1 MRVGF
6 DLQSKGYSW
15 EARYHWCSSDRPF
28 LAYWE
33 ATLTMFRKPKHS
45 DRCRSPVPLENPDES
60 ERKGNYTSFVILS
73 SDAHFS
79 CDIPSY
85 SVLDPP
91 FPRRPSAGEPGSAPP
106 NRRAAEVRKKAPQ
119 IDLQGPPVV
128 DVSVPPVERLAL
140 RAGHRSTRDRP
151 CLASCRLSFVLDLES
166 AARPTRTTGHFARG
180 PRSDPQNVPGESRL
194 GCTPHPRRAAQTRH
208 RHRGEQRQQIH
219 GALPQAA
226 VADLAH
232 LSGESCPA
240 AGLHRLL
247 HGAYPSLPGPIRV
260 SGIGP

>member
-91 FPRRPSAGEPGSAPP
+91 FPRRPSAGELGSAPP
-106 NRRAAEVRKKAPQ
+106 GGRASALPAAHTSTGRHTYICGTHIFKDGRK
-119 IDLQGPPVV
+119 G
-128 DVSVPPVERLAL
+128 L
-140 RAGHRSTRDRP
+140 RARLPDHNGGANRPADHGKARDP
-151 CLASCRLSFVLDLES
+151 
-166 AARPTRTTGHFARG
+166 
-180 PRSDPQNVPGESRL
+180 
-194 GCTPHPRRAAQTRH
+194 
-208 RHRGEQRQQIH
+208 
-219 GALPQAA
+219 
-226 VADLAH
+226 
-232 LSGESCPA
+232 
-240 AGLHRLL
+240 
-247 HGAYPSLPGPIRV
+247 
-260 SGIGP
+260 